1 MATTGV
7 SPVRVGVIGAGG
19 WGRNLVR
26 TLHDMGVLAGV
37 ADLAESARAGAR
49 SRTSVPTYR
58 AADRLLATDVDA
70 IVVATP
76 AVSHH
81 AVARAALAAGKDV
94 FVEKPLAMTAEDGED
109 LVRHARACDRV
120 LMVGHLLLFQPAIT
134 WMRGFI
140 ADGSI
145 GRVYS
150 LNQDRLN
157 LGSARAVENALWS
170 LGVHD
175 VAVLLHLARGTPLR
189 TTAWGHCVLQQDI
202 EDDVHLHL
210 EFPGGLHAYQH
221 STWLWP
227 EKRRRLTVV
236 ASEAMLVYDEVEQR
250 VLLHNKGI
258 DGTLAAWDR
267 GSELVFRGE
276 GDPLRL
282 ELEHFVRCVA
292 DRTRPLSDGESAVEV
307 LRVLE
312 YASALLR
319 TGAVK
324 RGARRA

>member
-1 MATTGV
+1 MSTK
-7 SPVRVGVIGAGG
+7 SHHSVRIGVIGAGG
-19 WGRNLVR
+19 WGRVLVR
-26 TLHDMGVLAGV
+26 TLNQMRVLAGV
-37 ADLAESARAGAR
+37 ADLDEVARAGVK
-49 SRTSVPTYR
+49 SMTSVPTYR
-58 AADRLLATDVDA
+58 NADRLLATDVDA

-81 AVARAALAAGKDV
+81 AVAKAALAAGKDV

-109 LVRHARACDRV
+109 LVRYARACGRV
-120 LMVGHLLLFQPAIT
+120 FMVGHLLLFQPAIT
-134 WMRGFI
+134 WMHEFI

-157 LGSARAVENALWS
+157 LGTARAVENALWS

-175 VAVLLHLARGTPLR
+175 VAVLLHLAGGTPLR
-189 TTAWGHCVLQQDI
+189 TTAWGHCVLQRDV
-202 EDDVHLHL
+202 EDDVHIHL
-210 EFPGGLHAYQH
+210 EFPGDLHAYQH

-236 ASEAMLVYDEVEQR
+236 ASEAMLVYDEVGQR
-250 VLLHNKGI
+250 VFLHRKGI
-258 DGTLAAWDR
+258 DGTLAAWNR

-276 GDPLRL
+276 GEPLRL
-282 ELEHFVRCVA
+282 ELEHFVGCVA
-292 DRTRPLSDGESAVEV
+292 EHSRPLSDGESAVEV

-312 YASALLR
+312 HASAQLR
-319 TGAVK
+319 TGSIM
-324 RGARRA
+324 RGARGA